1 MHKLSYILN
10 NIMNFKWS
18 DALFLPEDEVWNKD
32 TKGMVLDP
40 DDVEDDEDEV
50 PKEAKKKQLMYALNI
65 QTVQAIVKNVEQQNH
80 YFTDDDLVEAFLY
93 YYDNDAYIEIKNG

>member
-1 MHKLSYILN
+1 M
-10 NIMNFKWS
+10 
-18 DALFLPEDEVWNKD
+18 
-32 TKGMVLDP
+32 
-40 DDVEDDEDEV
+40 